1 MVCNLRKK
9 SEDQILDRIIENLPK
24 DNDKYY
30 IEHDEYLNMFMI
42 TLDLNQWKKDDL
54 FNLILN
60 LDKKLVLAREAKNDR
75 NVKELIRLR
84 KRAVNFFERTRRRI
98 CHIRSMNE
106 KNL

>member
-54 FNLILN
+54 FNLLLN
-60 LDKKLVLAREAKNDR
+60 LDKKLVLAKEAKNDR

-98 CHIRSMNE
+98 CHIR
-106 KNL
+106 